1 MKPLLL
7 VVEDEETLVTLL
19 RYNLEKEGYRVAIAE
34 NGEDA
39 LLLARE
45 ETPDLVLL
53 DWMLPLLSGIEVCRR
68 LRRAKETRN
77 VPILMLTAKGEEED
91 KVRGLD
97 TGADDYMTKP
107 FSPSELAAR
116 IRALLRRARPAL
128 SEEKLEAGDLT
139 MDLATHRVH
148 RAGREIELAPT
159 EFRLLRHFL
168 EHPGR
173 VFDREQLLNAVW
185 GQDVY
190 VELRTVD
197 VHIRRLR
204 RALNA
209 EGETDPVRTVRG
221 AGYALKEDAAKN
233 Q

>member
-7 VVEDEETLVTLL
+7 IVEDEETLVTLL
-19 RYNLEKEGYRVAIAE
+19 RYNLEGEGYRVAVAK

-39 LLLARE
+39 LLLAKE
-45 ETPDLVLL
+45 ETPDLILL

-68 LRRAKETRN
+68 LRRDSATRH

-91 KVRGLD
+91 KIRGLD
-97 TGADDYMTKP
+97 TGADDYVTKP
-107 FSPSELAAR
+107 FSPTELVAR
-116 IRALLRRARPAL
+116 IRALLRRSRPAL
-128 SEEKLEAGDLT
+128 GEEKLEIDNLT
-139 MDLATHRVH
+139 MDLASHRV
-148 RAGREIELAPT
+148 RRGNREIVLAPT

-204 RALNA
+204 RAINA
-209 EGETDPVRTVRG
+209 DGETDLIRTVRG
-221 AGYALKEDAAKN
+221 AGYALEEERVS

>member
-7 VVEDEETLVTLL
+7 IVEDEETLVTLL
-19 RYNLEKEGYRVAIAE
+19 RYNLEGEGYRVAVAK

-39 LLLARE
+39 LLLAKE
-45 ETPDLVLL
+45 EPPDLILL
-53 DWMLPLLSGIEVCRR
+53 DWMLPLLSGIEVCRQ
-68 LRRAKETRN
+68 LRRDNTTRH
-77 VPILMLTAKGEEED
+77 VPILMLTAKGEEGD
-91 KVRGLD
+91 KIRGLN

-107 FSPSELAAR
+107 FSPTELLAR
-116 IRALLRRARPAL
+116 IRALLRRSRPAL
-128 SEEKLEAGDLT
+128 SEEKLEIDNLT
-139 MDLATHRVH
+139 MDLVSHRV
-148 RAGREIELAPT
+148 RRGSREILLAPT

-173 VFDREQLLNAVW
+173 VFGREQLLNAVW

-204 RALNA
+204 KALNSPD
-209 EGETDPVRTVRG
+209 ETDLIRTVRG
-221 AGYALKEDAAKN
+221 AGYALEEKQVFK
-233 Q
+233 

>member
-7 VVEDEETLVTLL
+7 IVEDEETLVTLL
-19 RYNLEKEGYRVAIAE
+19 RYNLEGEGYRVAVAK

-39 LLLARE
+39 LLLTKE
-45 ETPDLVLL
+45 ETPDLILL

-68 LRRAKETRN
+68 LRRDSATRH

-91 KVRGLD
+91 KIRGLD
-97 TGADDYMTKP
+97 TGADDYVTKP
-107 FSPSELAAR
+107 FSPTELVAR
-116 IRALLRRARPAL
+116 IRALLRRSQPAL
-128 SEEKLEAGDLT
+128 GEEKLEIDNLT
-139 MDLATHRVH
+139 MDLASHRV
-148 RAGREIELAPT
+148 RRGDREIVLAPT

-204 RALNA
+204 RAINA
-209 EGETDPVRTVRG
+209 DGETDLIRTVRG
-221 AGYALKEDAAKN
+221 AGYALEEERAS

>member
-7 VVEDEETLVTLL
+7 IVEDEETLVTLL
-19 RYNLEKEGYRVAIAE
+19 RYNLEGEGYRVAVAK

-39 LLLARE
+39 LLLAKE
-45 ETPDLVLL
+45 ETPDLILL

-68 LRRAKETRN
+68 LRRGSATRHI
-77 VPILMLTAKGEEED
+77 PILMLTAKGEEAD
-91 KVRGLD
+91 KIRGLD
-97 TGADDYMTKP
+97 TGADDYVTKP
-107 FSPSELAAR
+107 FSPTELVAR
-116 IRALLRRARPAL
+116 VRALLRRSRPAL
-128 SEEKLEAGDLT
+128 GEEKLEIGNLT
-139 MDLATHRVH
+139 MDLASHRV
-148 RAGREIELAPT
+148 RRGDREIVLAPT

-168 EHPGR
+168 EHLGR

-190 VELRTVD
+190 IELRTVD

-209 EGETDPVRTVRG
+209 DSETDFIRTVRG
-221 AGYALKEDAAKN
+221 AGYALEEERVT

>member
-7 VVEDEETLVTLL
+7 IVEDEETLVTLL
-19 RYNLEKEGYRVAIAE
+19 RYNLEGEGYRVAVAK

-39 LLLARE
+39 LLLAKE
-45 ETPDLVLL
+45 ETPDLILL

-68 LRRAKETRN
+68 LRRDNATRN
-77 VPILMLTAKGEEED
+77 VPILILTAKGEEED
-91 KVRGLD
+91 KIRGLD
-97 TGADDYMTKP
+97 TGADDYVTKP
-107 FSPSELAAR
+107 FSPTELVAR
-116 IRALLRRARPAL
+116 IRALLRRSRPAL
-128 SEEKLEAGDLT
+128 GEEKLEIGDLT
-139 MDLATHRVH
+139 MDLASHRVR
-148 RAGREIELAPT
+148 RADREIVLAPT

-204 RALNA
+204 RALNTN
-209 EGETDPVRTVRG
+209 GETDLIRTVRG
-221 AGYALKEDAAKN
+221 VGYALEETRAS